1 MNLLHFPGLSPRKF
15 LECFI
20 PGRFFHSAVW
30 IVLLDIG
37 TKGSGPIGAVSEPFL
52 ARLSAISLPST
63 PVCPGTH
70 IRVTLLNFPSLLSAC
85 IAFRTSFDSTLTDA
99 RALSAAWL
107 SLRM

>member
-1 MNLLHFPGLSPRKF
+1 MNLLHFLGLSHRKF

-20 PGRFFHSAVW
+20 PGRFFHS

-37 TKGSGPIGAVSEPFL
+37 TKGSGPIGDVSEPFL

-85 IAFRTSFDSTLTDA
+85 IAFKTSFDSILTDA

-107 SLRM
+107 SLRI